1 MRFRLLGPGEFA
13 MMRGHYPPPPDR
25 TPPFMMHLPD
35 SAVRA
40 AARLLTAMAAACS
53 LLIAALGSGCVY
65 RINIQ
70 QGNFLDPKAL
80 EQLSVGMT
88 RSQVRY
94 LMGTPMVPN
103 SFDNDRWDY
112 LFYFKH
118 GRTRKA
124 EESQISVYFED
135 EKVTRIERP
144 RGPAKVAVTKP
155 TETSEK
161 PTESTDAKATAG
173 ALPPPPP
180 SPAAPPEASPP
191 PPPPS
196 PP

>member
-1 MRFRLLGPGEFA
+1 MIRLSDRAMRATAAYLSRVALGLG
-13 MMRGHYPPPPDR
+13 
-25 TPPFMMHLPD
+25 L
-35 SAVRA
+35 
-40 AARLLTAMAAACS
+40 MAA
-53 LLIAALGSGCVY
+53 IVGGGCVY
-65 RINIQ
+65 RINVQ
-70 QGNFLDPKAL
+70 QGNYLDPKAV

-112 LFYFKH
+112 LFYYKH

-135 EKVTRIERP
+135 DKVARIERP
-144 RGPAKVAVTKP
+144 RGAAQVAAQPVPPA
-155 TETSEK
+155 EK
-161 PTESTDAKATAG
+161 PKETANPKAPQE
-173 ALPPPPP
+173 ALPAPPPPP
-180 SPAAPPEASPP
+180 SETPDASPT